1 MEYNKEK
8 DFEEQNVHEEESG
21 VRIQQSDGGFRV
33 IPLKGLID
41 NWFIDYASSVI
52 LDRAVPE
59 INDGFKPVQR
69 RILHSMKELED
80 GRYNKVA
87 NIVGNTMK
95 YHPHGDS
102 SIGDALVN
110 LGQKDLLIDTQG
122 NWGNVLTGDPAA
134 APRYI
139 EARLSKFALDVV
151 YNPKTTEWKFSYDG
165 RNKEPVTLPVKFPLL
180 LAQGAMGIAV
190 GLKCEILPHNFNELI
205 DASIAYLRDEEFVLY
220 PDFRT
225 GGMIDVRGYNDG
237 ERGCK
242 VQVRAKISQL
252 DKKTLVIT
260 EIPYGT
266 TTGTLIDSITKAG
279 EKGQIKIR
287 RVDDNTSRNAE
298 IVIHLAAGVS
308 PDQTID
314 ALYAFTQCQ
323 VSLNSLCTCVIRN
336 EHPEF
341 TTISAILKES
351 TDRTLDL
358 LSWELKI
365 KLDELERDWHY
376 ISLEKIFFE
385 KRIYKILEKDS
396 DSWDDQ
402 ITEIERAFDPYRQ
415 MLKTEIT
422 RDDVLRLC
430 EKPVRKISKFDIKK
444 AEEQILDIENQ
455 IEKVKYDL
463 DHIVDYTINFYN
475 EIKRKHGKGH
485 ERRTEI
491 RNFDNISAVA
501 VAANNEKLYVNKE
514 ESFICT
520 SAGLKKEQN
529 KDAYTFVSDCSDLD
543 DIIVFRENGTFM
555 VTKLQPK
562 CFVGPEK
569 IIHADVFHKNDD
581 RTVYNMVYRSGKAGA
596 PYYVKRF
603 SVKGITHDKDYDL
616 TKGEPG
622 SKVVYFSANPNGE
635 AEVIKVMLRPQPK
648 LKKTSFEYNFADLAI
663 KGRAS
668 QGNRLTI
675 HPINRIVKRDEGVST
690 LAAREIWYD
699 DTVKRLNADKRGT
712 LIGEFS
718 GDDKILQIFSNGE
731 FRLSGYDLSTHF
743 DDDMTQIMKYDP
755 SLIYSVIYIEGE
767 TKLMYIKRFDIDE
780 ETPLNRRISFI
791 GEHSDA
797 QFLIMNMD
805 KLPRLMLSFNDSPS
819 GKQYEDEEV
828 NVAEYIGVKSYK
840 AKGKRLSTH
849 DVATY
854 TFLEPFEPEEEEVV
868 EEENVEEVE
877 ETAEEMENAE
887 AKDSSNES
895 DENFFSEDDGVQL
908 TLFE

>member
-1 MEYNKEK
+1 MEDNKDK
-8 DFEEQNVHEEESG
+8 DIELEGQNELEESG
-21 VRIQQSDGGFRV
+21 VRVQSGDGFRV

-41 NWFIDYASSVI
+41 SWFIDYASSVI

-95 YHPHGDS
+95 YHPHGDA

-110 LGQKDLLIDTQG
+110 LGQKELLIDTQG

-139 EARLSKFALDVV
+139 EARLSKFALDVI

-205 DASIAYLRDEEFVLY
+205 DASIAYLRDEPFVLY

-225 GGMIDVRGYNDG
+225 GGMIDVRSYNDG
-237 ERGCK
+237 SRGCK
-242 VQVRAKISQL
+242 VQVRAKITQL

-266 TTGTLIDSITKAG
+266 TTGTLIESITKAG

-298 IVIHLAAGVS
+298 IVIHLASGVS

-341 TTISAILKES
+341 TTISAILKDS

-365 KLDELERDWHY
+365 KLDELERDWHW

-385 KRIYKILEKDS
+385 KRIYKILEKDA
-396 DSWDDQ
+396 DTWDDQ
-402 ITEIERAFDPYRQ
+402 ITAIERAFDPYRV
-415 MLKTEIT
+415 MLKAEIT

-455 IEKVKYDL
+455 IEKVRYDL
-463 DHIVDYTINFYN
+463 DHIVDYTINFYK
-475 EIKRKHGKGH
+475 EIKRKHGKGR

-555 VTKLQPK
+555 VTKLQAK
-562 CFVGPEK
+562 CFVGPDK
-569 IIHADVFHKNDD
+569 IIHADIFHKNDD
-581 RTVYNMVYRSGKAGA
+581 RTVYNMVYRSGKAGS

-616 TKGEPG
+616 TMGESG
-622 SKVVYFSANPNGE
+622 SKVIYFSANPNGE

-648 LKKTSFEYNFADLAI
+648 LKKTSFDYNFADLMI
-663 KGRAS
+663 KGRGS
-668 QGNRLTI
+668 RGNRLTI
-675 HPINRIVKRDEGVST
+675 HPINKIVKRDDGVST

-699 DTVKRLNADKRGT
+699 DTVKRLNADKRGI

-718 GDDKILQIFSNGE
+718 SDDKILQIYSNGE
-731 FRLSGYDLSTHF
+731 FRLTGYDLSTHF
-743 DDDMTQIMKYDP
+743 DDDMTQIMKFDP
-755 SLIYSVIYIEGE
+755 NVIFSVIYIEGDS
-767 TKLMYIKRFDIDE
+767 KLMYIKRFMIE
-780 ETPLNRRISFI
+780 EDCQLNRRISFI
-791 GEHSDA
+791 GDNKDA
-797 QFLIMNMD
+797 EYLFMNMD
-805 KLPRLMLSFNDSPS
+805 RLPRLLLSFNDSPS
-819 GKQYEDEEV
+819 GKQYEDEEL
-828 NVAEYIGVKSYK
+828 NVAEYIGIKSYK

-849 DVATY
+849 NVATY
-854 TFLEPFEPEEEEVV
+854 TFLDPYEPQDEGIDDIEEDKLDI
-868 EEENVEEVE
+868 EENITEEI
-877 ETAEEMENAE
+877 TSYN
-887 AKDSSNES
+887 NES
-895 DENFFSEDDGVQL
+895 DDNFFSEDDGMQL

>member
-1 MEYNKEK
+1 MEENKDLEL
-8 DFEEQNVHEEESG
+8 EGQNEIEESG
-21 VRIQQSDGGFRV
+21 VRIQQGDDFRV
-33 IPLKGLID
+33 IPLTGLID

-95 YHPHGDS
+95 YHPHGDA

-205 DASIAYLRDEEFVLY
+205 DASIAYLRDEPFELY

-225 GGMIDVRGYNDG
+225 GGMIDVRSYNDG

-242 VQVRAKISQL
+242 VQVRAKITQL

-266 TTGTLIDSITKAG
+266 TTGSLIESITKAG

-298 IVIHLAAGVS
+298 IVIHLASGVS

-323 VSLNSLCTCVIRN
+323 MSLNSLCTCVIRN

-365 KLDELERDWHY
+365 KLDELERDWHL

-385 KRIYKILEKDS
+385 KRIYKILEKDA
-396 DSWDDQ
+396 DSWDEQ
-402 ITEIERAFDPYRQ
+402 VAEIERAFDPYRQ
-415 MLKTEIT
+415 MLKAEIT

-444 AEEQILDIENQ
+444 AEEQILDIESQ

-463 DHIVDYTINFYN
+463 DHIVDYTINFYT
-475 EIKRKHGKGH
+475 EIKRKHGKGR

-569 IIHADVFHKNDD
+569 IIHVDVFHKNDD
-581 RTVYNMVYRSGKAGA
+581 RTVYNMVYRSGKAGS

-668 QGNRLTI
+668 QGNRLTL
-675 HPINRIVKRDEGVST
+675 HPINKIVKRDEGVST

-731 FRLSGYDLSTHF
+731 FRLTGYDLSTHF
-743 DDDMTQIMKYDP
+743 DDDMVQIMKYDP
-755 SLIYSVIYIEGE
+755 SVIYSVIYIEGE
-767 TKLMYIKRFDIDE
+767 TKLMYIKRFDIDD

-791 GEHSDA
+791 GENENA

-805 KLPRLMLSFNDSPS
+805 KLPRLLLSFNDSAS
-819 GKQYEDEEV
+819 GKQYEDEEL

-840 AKGKRLSTH
+840 AKGKRLSTR
-849 DVATY
+849 DVASY
-854 TFLEPFEPEEEEVV
+854 TFLEPFEPEEEEL
-868 EEENVEEVE
+868 EEVE
-877 ETAEEMENAE
+877 ELEETVDVADDDATEEIAQSN
-887 AKDSSNES
+887 NES
-895 DENFFSEDDGVQL
+895 DDNFFSEDDGVQL

>member
-1 MEYNKEK
+1 MEENKDLEL
-8 DFEEQNVHEEESG
+8 EGQNGLDESG
-21 VRIQQSDGGFRV
+21 VRVQQGDGFRV

-95 YHPHGDS
+95 YHPHGDA

-165 RNKEPVTLPVKFPLL
+165 RNREPVTLPVKFPLL
-180 LAQGAMGIAV
+180 LARGAMGIAV

-205 DASIAYLRDEEFVLY
+205 DASIAYLRDEPFELY

-225 GGMIDVRGYNDG
+225 GGMIDVRSYNDG

-242 VQVRAKISQL
+242 VQVRAKITQL

-266 TTGTLIDSITKAG
+266 TTGSLIKSITEAG

-298 IVIHLAAGVS
+298 IVIHLASGVS

-323 VSLNSLCTCVIRN
+323 MSLNSLCTCVIRN

-365 KLDELERDWHY
+365 KLDELERDWHL

-385 KRIYKILEKDS
+385 KRIYKILEKDA
-396 DSWDDQ
+396 DSWDEQ
-402 ITEIERAFDPYRQ
+402 VAEIERAFDPYRQ
-415 MLKTEIT
+415 MLKAEIT

-444 AEEQILDIENQ
+444 AEEQILDIESQ

-463 DHIVDYTINFYN
+463 DHIVDYTINFYT
-475 EIKRKHGKGH
+475 EIKRKHGKGR

-581 RTVYNMVYRSGKAGA
+581 RTVYNMVYRSGKAGS

-668 QGNRLTI
+668 QGNRLTL
-675 HPINRIVKRDEGVST
+675 HPINKIVKRDEGVST

-731 FRLSGYDLSTHF
+731 FRLTGYDLSTHF
-743 DDDMTQIMKYDP
+743 DDDMVQIMKYDP
-755 SLIYSVIYIEGE
+755 SVIYSVIYIEGE
-767 TKLMYIKRFDIDE
+767 TKLMYIKRFDIDD

-791 GEHSDA
+791 GENENA

-805 KLPRLMLSFNDSPS
+805 KLPRLLLSFNDSAS
-819 GKQYEDEEV
+819 GKQYEDEEL

-840 AKGKRLSTH
+840 AKGKRLSTR
-849 DVATY
+849 DVASY
-854 TFLEPFEPEEEEVV
+854 TFLEPFEPEEEELEDV
-868 EEENVEEVE
+868 EELEEGADVAEDDATE
-877 ETAEEMENAE
+877 EIAQSN
-887 AKDSSNES
+887 NES
-895 DENFFSEDDGVQL
+895 DDNFFSEDDGVQL

>member
-1 MEYNKEK
+1 MEENKDLEL
-8 DFEEQNVHEEESG
+8 EGQNGLEESG
-21 VRIQQSDGGFRV
+21 VRVQQGDSFRV

-95 YHPHGDS
+95 YHPHGDA

-190 GLKCEILPHNFNELI
+190 GLKCEILPHNFNDLI
-205 DASIAYLRDEEFVLY
+205 DASIAYLRDEPFELY

-225 GGMIDVRGYNDG
+225 GGMIDVRSYNDG

-242 VQVRAKISQL
+242 VQVRAKITQL

-266 TTGTLIDSITKAG
+266 TTGSLIKSITEAG

-298 IVIHLAAGVS
+298 IVIHLASGVS

-323 VSLNSLCTCVIRN
+323 MSLNSLCTCVIRN

-365 KLDELERDWHY
+365 KLDELERDWHW

-385 KRIYKILEKDS
+385 KRIYKILEKDA

-402 ITEIERAFDPYRQ
+402 VTEIERAFDPYRQ
-415 MLKTEIT
+415 MLKAEIT

-675 HPINRIVKRDEGVST
+675 HPINKIVKRDEGVST

-731 FRLSGYDLSTHF
+731 FRLTGYDLSTHF

-805 KLPRLMLSFNDSPS
+805 KLPRLLLSFNDSPS

>member
-1 MEYNKEK
+1 MEDNKDK
-8 DFEEQNVHEEESG
+8 DIELEGQNELEESG
-21 VRIQQSDGGFRV
+21 VRVQSGDGFRV

-41 NWFIDYASSVI
+41 SWFIDYASSVI

-95 YHPHGDS
+95 YHPHGDA

-110 LGQKDLLIDTQG
+110 LGQKELLIDTQG

-139 EARLSKFALDVV
+139 EARLSKFALDVI

-205 DASIAYLRDEEFVLY
+205 DASIAYLRDEPFVLY

-225 GGMIDVRGYNDG
+225 GGMIDVRSYNDG
-237 ERGCK
+237 SRGCK
-242 VQVRAKISQL
+242 VQVRAKITQL

-266 TTGTLIDSITKAG
+266 TTGTLIESITKAG

-298 IVIHLAAGVS
+298 IVIHLASGVS

-341 TTISAILKES
+341 TTISAILKDS

-365 KLDELERDWHY
+365 KLDELERDWHW

-385 KRIYKILEKDS
+385 KRIYKILEKDA
-396 DSWDDQ
+396 DTWDDQ
-402 ITEIERAFDPYRQ
+402 ITAIERAFDPYRV
-415 MLKTEIT
+415 MLKAEIT

-455 IEKVKYDL
+455 IEKVRYDL
-463 DHIVDYTINFYN
+463 DHIVDYTINFYK
-475 EIKRKHGKGH
+475 EIKRKHGKGR

-529 KDAYTFVSDCSDLD
+529 KEAYTFVSDCSDLD

-555 VTKLQPK
+555 VTKLQAK
-562 CFVGPEK
+562 CFVGPDK
-569 IIHADVFHKNDD
+569 IIHADIFHKNDD
-581 RTVYNMVYRSGKAGA
+581 RTVYNMVYRSGKAGS

-616 TKGEPG
+616 TMGESG
-622 SKVVYFSANPNGE
+622 SKVIYFSANPNGE

-648 LKKTSFEYNFADLAI
+648 LKKTSFDYNFADLMI
-663 KGRAS
+663 KGRGS
-668 QGNRLTI
+668 RGNRLTI
-675 HPINRIVKRDEGVST
+675 HPINKIVKRDDGVST

-699 DTVKRLNADKRGT
+699 DTVKRLNADKRGI

-718 GDDKILQIFSNGE
+718 GDDKILQIYSNGE
-731 FRLSGYDLSTHF
+731 FRLTGYDLSTHF
-743 DDDMTQIMKYDP
+743 DDDMTQIMKFDP
-755 SLIYSVIYIEGE
+755 NVIFSVIYIEGDS
-767 TKLMYIKRFDIDE
+767 KLMYIKRFMIE
-780 ETPLNRRISFI
+780 EDCQLNRRISFI
-791 GEHSDA
+791 GDNKDA
-797 QFLIMNMD
+797 EYLFMNMD
-805 KLPRLMLSFNDSPS
+805 RLPRLLLSFNDSPS
-819 GKQYEDEEV
+819 GKQYEDEEL
-828 NVAEYIGVKSYK
+828 NVAEYIGIKSYK

-849 DVATY
+849 NVATY
-854 TFLEPFEPEEEEVV
+854 TFLDPYEPQDEGIDDIEEDKLDI
-868 EEENVEEVE
+868 EENITEEI
-877 ETAEEMENAE
+877 TSYN
-887 AKDSSNES
+887 NES
-895 DENFFSEDDGVQL
+895 DDNFFSEDDGMQL

>member
-1 MEYNKEK
+1 MEDNKDK
-8 DFEEQNVHEEESG
+8 DIELEGQNELEESG
-21 VRIQQSDGGFRV
+21 VRVQSGDGFRV

-41 NWFIDYASSVI
+41 SWFIDYASSVI

-95 YHPHGDS
+95 YHPHGDA

-110 LGQKDLLIDTQG
+110 LGQKELLIDTQG

-139 EARLSKFALDVV
+139 EARLSKFALDVI

-205 DASIAYLRDEEFVLY
+205 DASIAYLRDEPFVLY

-225 GGMIDVRGYNDG
+225 GGMIDVRSYNDG
-237 ERGCK
+237 SRGCK
-242 VQVRAKISQL
+242 VQVRAKITQL

-266 TTGTLIDSITKAG
+266 TTGTLIESITKAG

-298 IVIHLAAGVS
+298 IVIHLASGVS

-341 TTISAILKES
+341 TTISAILKEN

-365 KLDELERDWHY
+365 KLDELERDWHW

-385 KRIYKILEKDS
+385 KRIYKILEKDA
-396 DSWDDQ
+396 DTWDDQ
-402 ITEIERAFDPYRQ
+402 ITAIERAFDPYRV
-415 MLKTEIT
+415 MLKAEIT

-455 IEKVKYDL
+455 IEKVRYDL
-463 DHIVDYTINFYN
+463 DHIVDYTINFYK
-475 EIKRKHGKGH
+475 EIKRKHGKGR

-555 VTKLQPK
+555 VTKLQAK
-562 CFVGPEK
+562 CFVGPDK
-569 IIHADVFHKNDD
+569 IIHADIFHKNDD
-581 RTVYNMVYRSGKAGA
+581 RTVYNMVYRSGKAGS

-616 TKGEPG
+616 TMGESG
-622 SKVVYFSANPNGE
+622 SKVIYFSANPNGE

-648 LKKTSFEYNFADLAI
+648 LKKTSFDYNFADLMI
-663 KGRAS
+663 KGRGS
-668 QGNRLTI
+668 RGNRLTI
-675 HPINRIVKRDEGVST
+675 HPINKIVKRDDGVST

-699 DTVKRLNADKRGT
+699 DTVKRLNADKRGI

-718 GDDKILQIFSNGE
+718 GDDKILQIYSNGE
-731 FRLSGYDLSTHF
+731 FRLTGYDLSTHF
-743 DDDMTQIMKYDP
+743 DDDMTQIMKFDP
-755 SLIYSVIYIEGE
+755 NVIFSVIYIEGDS
-767 TKLMYIKRFDIDE
+767 KLMYIKRFMIE
-780 ETPLNRRISFI
+780 EDCQLNRRISFI
-791 GEHSDA
+791 GDNKDA
-797 QFLIMNMD
+797 EYLFMNMD
-805 KLPRLMLSFNDSPS
+805 RLPRLLLSFNDSPS
-819 GKQYEDEEV
+819 GKQYEDEEL
-828 NVAEYIGVKSYK
+828 NVAEYIGIKSYK

-849 DVATY
+849 NVATY
-854 TFLEPFEPEEEEVV
+854 TFLDPYEPQDEGIDDIEEDKLDI
-868 EEENVEEVE
+868 EENIKEEI
-877 ETAEEMENAE
+877 TSYN
-887 AKDSSNES
+887 NES
-895 DENFFSEDDGVQL
+895 DDNFFSEDDGMQL

>member
-1 MEYNKEK
+1 MEENKDLEL
-8 DFEEQNVHEEESG
+8 EGQNDIEESG
-21 VRIQQSDGGFRV
+21 VRIQQGDDFRV
-33 IPLKGLID
+33 IPLTGLID

-95 YHPHGDS
+95 YHPHGDA

-205 DASIAYLRDEEFVLY
+205 DASIAYLRDEPFELY

-225 GGMIDVRGYNDG
+225 GGMIDVRSYNDG

-242 VQVRAKISQL
+242 VQVRAKITQL

-266 TTGTLIDSITKAG
+266 TTGSLIESITKAG

-298 IVIHLAAGVS
+298 IVIHLASGVS

-323 VSLNSLCTCVIRN
+323 MSLNSLCTCVIRN

-365 KLDELERDWHY
+365 KLDELERDWHL

-385 KRIYKILEKDS
+385 KRIYKILEKDA
-396 DSWDDQ
+396 DSWDEQ
-402 ITEIERAFDPYRQ
+402 VAEIERAFDPYRQ
-415 MLKTEIT
+415 MLKAEIT

-444 AEEQILDIENQ
+444 AEEQILDIESQ

-463 DHIVDYTINFYN
+463 DHIVDYTINFYT
-475 EIKRKHGKGH
+475 EIKRKHGKGR

-581 RTVYNMVYRSGKAGA
+581 RTVYNMVYRSGKAGS

-668 QGNRLTI
+668 QGNRLTL
-675 HPINRIVKRDEGVST
+675 HPINKIVKRDEGVST

-731 FRLSGYDLSTHF
+731 FRLTGYDLSTHF
-743 DDDMTQIMKYDP
+743 DDDMVQIMKYDP
-755 SLIYSVIYIEGE
+755 SVIYSVIYIEGE
-767 TKLMYIKRFDIDE
+767 TKLMYIKRFDIDD

-791 GEHSDA
+791 GENENA

-805 KLPRLMLSFNDSPS
+805 KLPRLLLSFNDSAS
-819 GKQYEDEEV
+819 GKQYEDEEL

-840 AKGKRLSTH
+840 AKGKRLSTR
-849 DVATY
+849 DVASY
-854 TFLEPFEPEEEEVV
+854 TFLEPFEPEEEEL
-868 EEENVEEVE
+868 EEVE
-877 ETAEEMENAE
+877 ELEEGTDVAEDDATEEIAQSN
-887 AKDSSNES
+887 NES
-895 DENFFSEDDGVQL
+895 DDNFFSEDDGVQL

>member
-1 MEYNKEK
+1 MEENKDLEL
-8 DFEEQNVHEEESG
+8 EGQNGLDESG
-21 VRIQQSDGGFRV
+21 VRIQQGDGFRV

-95 YHPHGDS
+95 YHPHGDA
-102 SIGDALVN
+102 SIGEALVN

-165 RNKEPVTLPVKFPLL
+165 RNREPVTLPVKFPLL

-205 DASIAYLRDEEFVLY
+205 DASIAYLRDEPFELY

-225 GGMIDVRGYNDG
+225 GGMIDVRSYNDG

-242 VQVRAKISQL
+242 VQVRAKITQL

-266 TTGTLIDSITKAG
+266 TTGSLIKSITEAG

-298 IVIHLAAGVS
+298 IVIHLASGVS

-323 VSLNSLCTCVIRN
+323 MSLNSLCTCVIRN

-365 KLDELERDWHY
+365 KLDELEREWHL

-385 KRIYKILEKDS
+385 KRIYKILEKDAN
-396 DSWDDQ
+396 SWDDQ
-402 ITEIERAFDPYRQ
+402 VTEIERAFDPYRQ
-415 MLKTEIT
+415 LLKTEIT

-444 AEEQILDIENQ
+444 AEEQILDIESQ

-463 DHIVDYTINFYN
+463 DHIVDYTINFYT
-475 EIKRKHGKGH
+475 EIKRKHGKGR

-581 RTVYNMVYRSGKAGA
+581 RTVYNMVYRSGKAGS

-668 QGNRLTI
+668 QGNRLTL
-675 HPINRIVKRDEGVST
+675 HPINKIVKRDEGVST

-731 FRLSGYDLSTHF
+731 FRLTGYDLSTHF

-755 SLIYSVIYIEGE
+755 SAIYSVIYIEGE
-767 TKLMYIKRFDIDE
+767 TKLMYIKRFDIDD

-791 GEHSDA
+791 GENENA
-797 QFLIMNMD
+797 QFLMMNMD
-805 KLPRLMLSFNDSPS
+805 KLPRLLLSFNDSAS
-819 GKQYEDEEV
+819 GKQYEDEEL

-840 AKGKRLSTH
+840 AKGKRLSTR

-854 TFLEPFEPEEEEVV
+854 TFLEPFEPEEEEVEEVV
-868 EEENVEEVE
+868 EEAVDVEDDNVTEEVVQSNN
-877 ETAEEMENAE
+877 ET
-887 AKDSSNES
+887 D
-895 DENFFSEDDGVQL
+895 DNFFSEDDGVQL

>member
-1 MEYNKEK
+1 MEENKDLEL
-8 DFEEQNVHEEESG
+8 EGQNEIEESG
-21 VRIQQSDGGFRV
+21 VRVQQGDEFRV

-95 YHPHGDS
+95 YHPHGDA

-205 DASIAYLRDEEFVLY
+205 DASIAYLRDEPFELY

-225 GGMIDVRGYNDG
+225 GGMIDVRSYNDG

-242 VQVRAKISQL
+242 VQVRAKITQL

-266 TTGTLIDSITKAG
+266 TTGSLIESITKAG

-298 IVIHLAAGVS
+298 IVIHLASGVS

-323 VSLNSLCTCVIRN
+323 MSLNSLCTCVIRN

-365 KLDELERDWHY
+365 KLDELERDWLL
-376 ISLEKIFFE
+376 ISLEKIFFA
-385 KRIYKILEKDS
+385 KRIYKILEKDA
-396 DSWDDQ
+396 DSWDEQ
-402 ITEIERAFDPYRQ
+402 VTEIERAFDPYRQ
-415 MLKTEIT
+415 MLKAEIT

-444 AEEQILDIENQ
+444 AEEQILDIESQ

-463 DHIVDYTINFYN
+463 DHIVDYTINFYT
-475 EIKRKHGKGH
+475 EIKRKHGKGR

-581 RTVYNMVYRSGKAGA
+581 RTVYNMVYRSGKAGS

-668 QGNRLTI
+668 QGNRLTL
-675 HPINRIVKRDEGVST
+675 HPINKIVKRDEGVST

-712 LIGEFS
+712 LLGEFS

-731 FRLSGYDLSTHF
+731 FRLTGYDLSTHF
-743 DDDMTQIMKYDP
+743 DDDMVQIMKYDP
-755 SLIYSVIYIEGE
+755 SVIYSVIYIEGE
-767 TKLMYIKRFDIDE
+767 TKLMYIKRFDIDD

-791 GEHSDA
+791 GENENA

-805 KLPRLMLSFNDSPS
+805 KLPRLLLSFNDSAS
-819 GKQYEDEEV
+819 GKQYEDEEL

-840 AKGKRLSTH
+840 AKGKRLSTR
-849 DVATY
+849 DVASY
-854 TFLEPFEPEEEEVV
+854 TFLEPFEPEEEEL
-868 EEENVEEVE
+868 EEVE
-877 ETAEEMENAE
+877 ELEEGADVAEEDATEEIAQSN
-887 AKDSSNES
+887 NES
-895 DENFFSEDDGVQL
+895 DDNFFSEDDGVQL

>member
-1 MEYNKEK
+1 MEDNKEK

-21 VRIQQSDGGFRV
+21 VRVQQGDGFRV

-59 INDGFKPVQR
+59 INDGLKPVQR

-95 YHPHGDS
+95 YHPHGDA

-180 LAQGAMGIAV
+180 LAQGAIGIAV
-190 GLKCEILPHNFNELI
+190 GLKVEILPHNFIELI
-205 DASIAYLRDEEFVLY
+205 DASIAYLRDEPFELY

-225 GGMIDVRGYNDG
+225 GGMIDVRSYNDG
-237 ERGCK
+237 ARGSK

-298 IVIHLAAGVS
+298 IVIHLAPGVS

-323 VSLNSLCTCVIRN
+323 MSLNSLCTCVIRN

-415 MLKTEIT
+415 LLKTEIT

-675 HPINRIVKRDEGVST
+675 HPINKIVKRDEGVST

-731 FRLSGYDLSTHF
+731 FRLTGYDLSTHF

-805 KLPRLMLSFNDSPS
+805 KLPRLLLSFNDSPS

-877 ETAEEMENAE
+877 ETAEDMENAE

>member
-1 MEYNKEK
+1 MS
-8 DFEEQNVHEEESG
+8 QTSVHSSLGTLSG
-21 VRIQQSDGGFRV
+21 
-33 IPLKGLID
+33 
-41 NWFIDYASSVI
+41 
-52 LDRAVPE
+52 
-59 INDGFKPVQR
+59 
-69 RILHSMKELED
+69 
-80 GRYNKVA
+80 
-87 NIVGNTMK
+87 
-95 YHPHGDS
+95 
-102 SIGDALVN
+102 
-110 LGQKDLLIDTQG
+110 
-122 NWGNVLTGDPAA
+122 
-134 APRYI
+134 
-139 EARLSKFALDVV
+139 
-151 YNPKTTEWKFSYDG
+151 
-165 RNKEPVTLPVKFPLL
+165 
-180 LAQGAMGIAV
+180 
-190 GLKCEILPHNFNELI
+190 
-205 DASIAYLRDEEFVLY
+205 
-220 PDFRT
+220 
-225 GGMIDVRGYNDG
+225 
-237 ERGCK
+237 
-242 VQVRAKISQL
+242 L

-266 TTGTLIDSITKAG
+266 TTGSLIESITKAG

-298 IVIHLAAGVS
+298 IVIHLASGVS

-323 VSLNSLCTCVIRN
+323 MSLNSLCTCVIRN

-341 TTISAILKES
+341 TTISAILKDS

-365 KLDELERDWHY
+365 KLDELEREWHL

-402 ITEIERAFDPYRQ
+402 VTEIERAFDPYRQ

-444 AEEQILDIENQ
+444 AEEQILDIESQ

-475 EIKRKHGKGH
+475 EIKRKHGKGR

-581 RTVYNMVYRSGKAGA
+581 RTVYNMVYRSGKAGS

-635 AEVIKVMLRPQPK
+635 EQCYPYQ
-648 LKKTSFEYNFADLAI
+648 
-663 KGRAS
+663 
-668 QGNRLTI
+668 
-675 HPINRIVKRDEGVST
+675 
-690 LAAREIWYD
+690 
-699 DTVKRLNADKRGT
+699 
-712 LIGEFS
+712 
-718 GDDKILQIFSNGE
+718 
-731 FRLSGYDLSTHF
+731 
-743 DDDMTQIMKYDP
+743 
-755 SLIYSVIYIEGE
+755 
-767 TKLMYIKRFDIDE
+767 
-780 ETPLNRRISFI
+780 
-791 GEHSDA
+791 
-797 QFLIMNMD
+797 
-805 KLPRLMLSFNDSPS
+805 
-819 GKQYEDEEV
+819 
-828 NVAEYIGVKSYK
+828 
-840 AKGKRLSTH
+840 
-849 DVATY
+849 
-854 TFLEPFEPEEEEVV
+854 
-868 EEENVEEVE
+868 
-877 ETAEEMENAE
+877 
-887 AKDSSNES
+887 
-895 DENFFSEDDGVQL
+895 
-908 TLFE
+908 

>member
-1 MEYNKEK
+1 MEENKDLEL
-8 DFEEQNVHEEESG
+8 EGQNEIEESG
-21 VRIQQSDGGFRV
+21 VRVQQGDDFRV
-33 IPLKGLID
+33 IPLTGLID

-95 YHPHGDS
+95 YHPHGDA

-205 DASIAYLRDEEFVLY
+205 DASIAYLRDEPFELY

-225 GGMIDVRGYNDG
+225 GGMIDVRSYNDG

-242 VQVRAKISQL
+242 VQVRAKITQL

-266 TTGTLIDSITKAG
+266 TTGSLIESITKAG

-298 IVIHLAAGVS
+298 IVIHLASGVS

-323 VSLNSLCTCVIRN
+323 MSLNSLCTCVIRN

-365 KLDELERDWHY
+365 KLDELERDWHL

-385 KRIYKILEKDS
+385 KRIYKILEKDA

-402 ITEIERAFDPYRQ
+402 VTEIERAFDPYRQ
-415 MLKTEIT
+415 MLKAEIT

-444 AEEQILDIENQ
+444 AEEQILDIESQ

-463 DHIVDYTINFYN
+463 DHIVDYTINFYT
-475 EIKRKHGKGH
+475 EIKRKHGKGR

-491 RNFDNISAVA
+491 RNFDNISVVA

-581 RTVYNMVYRSGKAGA
+581 RTVYNMVYRSGKAGS

-668 QGNRLTI
+668 QGNRLTL
-675 HPINRIVKRDEGVST
+675 HPINKIVKRDEGVST

-731 FRLSGYDLSTHF
+731 FRLTGYDLSTHF
-743 DDDMTQIMKYDP
+743 DDDMFKIMKYDP
-755 SLIYSVIYIEGE
+755 SVIYSVIYIEGE
-767 TKLMYIKRFDIDE
+767 TKLMYIKRFDIDD

-791 GEHSDA
+791 GENENA

-805 KLPRLMLSFNDSPS
+805 KLPRLLLSFNDSAS
-819 GKQYEDEEV
+819 GKQYEDEEL

-840 AKGKRLSTH
+840 AKGKRLSTR
-849 DVATY
+849 DVASY
-854 TFLEPFEPEEEEVV
+854 TFLEPFEPEEEEL
-868 EEENVEEVE
+868 EEVE
-877 ETAEEMENAE
+877 ELEEGADVAEEDATEEIAQSN
-887 AKDSSNES
+887 NES
-895 DENFFSEDDGVQL
+895 DDNFFSEDDGVQL

>member
-1 MEYNKEK
+1 MEDNKEK

-21 VRIQQSDGGFRV
+21 ARVQQGDGFRV

-95 YHPHGDS
+95 YHPHGDA

-190 GLKCEILPHNFNELI
+190 GLKVEILPHNFNELI
-205 DASIAYLRDEEFVLY
+205 DASIAYLRDEPFELY

-225 GGMIDVRGYNDG
+225 GGMIDVRSYNDG
-237 ERGCK
+237 ARGCK

-298 IVIHLAAGVS
+298 IVIHLASGVS

-341 TTISAILKES
+341 TTISAILKDS

-365 KLDELERDWHY
+365 KLDELERSWHY

-415 MLKTEIT
+415 MLKAEIT
-422 RDDVLRLC
+422 RDDVLHLC

-475 EIKRKHGKGH
+475 EIKKKHGKGR

-514 ESFICT
+514 DSFICT
-520 SAGLKKEQN
+520 SAGLKKELN

-569 IIHADVFHKNDD
+569 IIHVDVFHKNDD
-581 RTVYNMVYRSGKAGA
+581 RTVYNMVYRSGKAGS

-675 HPINRIVKRDEGVST
+675 HPINKIVKRDEGVST

-718 GDDKILQIFSNGE
+718 GDDKMLQIFSNGE
-731 FRLSGYDLSTHF
+731 FLLTGYDLSTHF

-805 KLPRLMLSFNDSPS
+805 KLPRLLLSFNDSPS

>member
-1 MEYNKEK
+1 MEDNKEK

-21 VRIQQSDGGFRV
+21 VRVQQGDGFRV

-59 INDGFKPVQR
+59 INDGLKPVQR

-95 YHPHGDS
+95 YHPHGDA

-180 LAQGAMGIAV
+180 LAQGAIGIAV
-190 GLKCEILPHNFNELI
+190 GLKVEILPHNFIELI
-205 DASIAYLRDEEFVLY
+205 DASIAYLRDEPFELY

-225 GGMIDVRGYNDG
+225 GGMIDVRSYNDG
-237 ERGCK
+237 ARGSK

-298 IVIHLAAGVS
+298 IVIHLAPGVS

-323 VSLNSLCTCVIRN
+323 MSLNSLCTCVIRN

-415 MLKTEIT
+415 LLKTEIT

-675 HPINRIVKRDEGVST
+675 HPINKIVKRDEGVST

-731 FRLSGYDLSTHF
+731 FRLTGYDLSTHF

-805 KLPRLMLSFNDSPS
+805 KLPRLLLSFNDSPS

-854 TFLEPFEPEEEEVV
+854 TFLEPFEPEEEEIV

-877 ETAEEMENAE
+877 ETAEDMENAE

>member
-1 MEYNKEK
+1 MEENKDLEL
-8 DFEEQNVHEEESG
+8 EGQNGLDESG
-21 VRIQQSDGGFRV
+21 VRVQQGDGFRV

-95 YHPHGDS
+95 YHPHGDA
-102 SIGDALVN
+102 SIGEALVN

-205 DASIAYLRDEEFVLY
+205 DASIAYLRDEPFELY

-225 GGMIDVRGYNDG
+225 GGMIDVRSYNDG

-242 VQVRAKISQL
+242 VQVRAKITQL

-266 TTGTLIDSITKAG
+266 TTGSLIKSITEAG

-298 IVIHLAAGVS
+298 IVIHLASGVS

-323 VSLNSLCTCVIRN
+323 MSLNSLCTCVIRN

-341 TTISAILKES
+341 TTISAILKEN

-365 KLDELERDWHY
+365 KLDELEREWHL

-385 KRIYKILEKDS
+385 KRIYKILEKDAN
-396 DSWDDQ
+396 SWDDQ
-402 ITEIERAFDPYRQ
+402 VTEIERAFDPYRQ
-415 MLKTEIT
+415 LLKTEIT

-444 AEEQILDIENQ
+444 AEEQILDIESQ

-463 DHIVDYTINFYN
+463 DHIVDYTINFYT
-475 EIKRKHGKGH
+475 EIKRKHGKGR

-581 RTVYNMVYRSGKAGA
+581 RTVYNMVYRSGKAGS

-668 QGNRLTI
+668 QGNRLTL
-675 HPINRIVKRDEGVST
+675 HPINKIVKRDEGVST

-731 FRLSGYDLSTHF
+731 FRLTGYDLSTHF

-755 SLIYSVIYIEGE
+755 SAIYSVIYIEGE
-767 TKLMYIKRFDIDE
+767 TKLMYIKRFDIDD

-791 GEHSDA
+791 GENENA
-797 QFLIMNMD
+797 QFLMMNMD
-805 KLPRLMLSFNDSPS
+805 KLPRLLLSFNDSAS
-819 GKQYEDEEV
+819 GKQYEDEEL

-840 AKGKRLSTH
+840 AKGKRLSTR

-854 TFLEPFEPEEEEVV
+854 TFLEPFEPEEEEVEEVV
-868 EEENVEEVE
+868 EEAVDVEDDNVTEEVVQSNN
-877 ETAEEMENAE
+877 ET
-887 AKDSSNES
+887 D
-895 DENFFSEDDGVQL
+895 DNFFSEDDGVQL

>member
-1 MEYNKEK
+1 MEENKDLEL
-8 DFEEQNVHEEESG
+8 EGQNGLDESG
-21 VRIQQSDGGFRV
+21 VRVQQGDGFRV

-95 YHPHGDS
+95 YHPHGDA
-102 SIGDALVN
+102 SIGEALVN

-165 RNKEPVTLPVKFPLL
+165 RNREPVTLPVKFPLL

-205 DASIAYLRDEEFVLY
+205 DASIAYLRDEPFELY

-225 GGMIDVRGYNDG
+225 GGMIDVRSYNDG

-242 VQVRAKISQL
+242 VQVRAKITQL

-266 TTGTLIDSITKAG
+266 TTGSLIKSITEAG

-298 IVIHLAAGVS
+298 IVIHLASGVS

-323 VSLNSLCTCVIRN
+323 MSLNSLCTCVIRN

-341 TTISAILKES
+341 TTISAILKEN

-365 KLDELERDWHY
+365 KLDELEREWHL

-385 KRIYKILEKDS
+385 KRIYKILEKDAN
-396 DSWDDQ
+396 SWDDQ
-402 ITEIERAFDPYRQ
+402 VTEIERAFDPYRQ
-415 MLKTEIT
+415 LLKTEIT

-444 AEEQILDIENQ
+444 AEEQILDIESQ

-463 DHIVDYTINFYN
+463 DHIVDYTINFYT
-475 EIKRKHGKGH
+475 EIKRKHGKGR

-581 RTVYNMVYRSGKAGA
+581 RTVYNMVYRSGKAGS

-668 QGNRLTI
+668 QGNRLTL
-675 HPINRIVKRDEGVST
+675 HPINKIVKRDEGVST

-731 FRLSGYDLSTHF
+731 FRLTGYDLSTHF

-755 SLIYSVIYIEGE
+755 SAIYSVIYIEGE
-767 TKLMYIKRFDIDE
+767 TKLMYIKRFDIDD
-780 ETPLNRRISFI
+780 ETPLNRRVSFI
-791 GEHSDA
+791 GENENA
-797 QFLIMNMD
+797 QFLMMNMD
-805 KLPRLMLSFNDSPS
+805 KLPRLLLSFNDSAS
-819 GKQYEDEEV
+819 GKQYEDEEL

-840 AKGKRLSTH
+840 AKGKRLSTR

-854 TFLEPFEPEEEEVV
+854 TFLEPFEPEEEEVEEVV
-868 EEENVEEVE
+868 EEAVDVEDDNVTEEVVQSNN
-877 ETAEEMENAE
+877 ET
-887 AKDSSNES
+887 D
-895 DENFFSEDDGVQL
+895 DNFFSEDDGVQL

>member
-1 MEYNKEK
+1 MEENKDLEL
-8 DFEEQNVHEEESG
+8 EGQNEIEESG
-21 VRIQQSDGGFRV
+21 VRIQQGDDFRV
-33 IPLKGLID
+33 IPLTGLID

-95 YHPHGDS
+95 YHPHGDA

-205 DASIAYLRDEEFVLY
+205 DASIAYLRDEPFELY

-225 GGMIDVRGYNDG
+225 GGMIDVRSYNDG

-242 VQVRAKISQL
+242 VQVRAKITQL

-266 TTGTLIDSITKAG
+266 TTGSLIESITKAG

-298 IVIHLAAGVS
+298 IVIHLASGVS

-323 VSLNSLCTCVIRN
+323 MSLNSLCTCVIRN

-365 KLDELERDWHY
+365 KLDELERDWHL

-385 KRIYKILEKDS
+385 KRIYKILEKDA
-396 DSWDDQ
+396 DSWDEQ
-402 ITEIERAFDPYRQ
+402 VAEIERAFDPYRQ
-415 MLKTEIT
+415 MLKAEIT

-444 AEEQILDIENQ
+444 AEEQILDIESQ

-463 DHIVDYTINFYN
+463 DHIVDYTINFYT
-475 EIKRKHGKGH
+475 EIKRKHGKGR

-581 RTVYNMVYRSGKAGA
+581 RTVYNMVYRSGKAGS

-668 QGNRLTI
+668 QGNRLTL
-675 HPINRIVKRDEGVST
+675 HPINKIVKRDEGVST

-731 FRLSGYDLSTHF
+731 FRLTGYDLSTHF
-743 DDDMTQIMKYDP
+743 DDDMVQIMKYDP
-755 SLIYSVIYIEGE
+755 SVIYSVIYIEGE
-767 TKLMYIKRFDIDE
+767 TKLMYIKRFDIDD

-791 GEHSDA
+791 GENENA

-805 KLPRLMLSFNDSPS
+805 KLPRLLLSFNDSAS
-819 GKQYEDEEV
+819 GKQYEDEELK
-828 NVAEYIGVKSYK
+828 VAEYIGVKSYK
-840 AKGKRLSTH
+840 AKGKRLSTR
-849 DVATY
+849 DVASY
-854 TFLEPFEPEEEEVV
+854 TFLEPFEPEEEEL
-868 EEENVEEVE
+868 EEVE
-877 ETAEEMENAE
+877 ELEEGTDVAEDDATEEIAQSN
-887 AKDSSNES
+887 NES
-895 DENFFSEDDGVQL
+895 DDNFFSEDDGVQL

>member
-1 MEYNKEK
+1 M
-8 DFEEQNVHEEESG
+8 
-21 VRIQQSDGGFRV
+21 
-33 IPLKGLID
+33 
-41 NWFIDYASSVI
+41 
-52 LDRAVPE
+52 
-59 INDGFKPVQR
+59 
-69 RILHSMKELED
+69 
-80 GRYNKVA
+80 
-87 NIVGNTMK
+87 
-95 YHPHGDS
+95 
-102 SIGDALVN
+102 
-110 LGQKDLLIDTQG
+110 
-122 NWGNVLTGDPAA
+122 
-134 APRYI
+134 
-139 EARLSKFALDVV
+139 
-151 YNPKTTEWKFSYDG
+151 
-165 RNKEPVTLPVKFPLL
+165 
-180 LAQGAMGIAV
+180 
-190 GLKCEILPHNFNELI
+190 
-205 DASIAYLRDEEFVLY
+205 
-220 PDFRT
+220 
-225 GGMIDVRGYNDG
+225 
-237 ERGCK
+237 
-242 VQVRAKISQL
+242 
-252 DKKTLVIT
+252 
-260 EIPYGT
+260 
-266 TTGTLIDSITKAG
+266 
-279 EKGQIKIR
+279 
-287 RVDDNTSRNAE
+287 
-298 IVIHLAAGVS
+298 
-308 PDQTID
+308 
-314 ALYAFTQCQ
+314 
-323 VSLNSLCTCVIRN
+323 
-336 EHPEF
+336 
-341 TTISAILKES
+341 
-351 TDRTLDL
+351 

-415 MLKTEIT
+415 MLKAEIT

-430 EKPVRKISKFDIKK
+430 EKPVRNISKFDINK

-635 AEVIKVMLRPQPK
+635 AEIIKVMLRPQPK

-675 HPINRIVKRDEGVST
+675 HPINKIVKRDEGVST

-755 SLIYSVIYIEGE
+755 SAIYSVIYIEGE
-767 TKLMYIKRFDIDE
+767 TKLMYIKRFDIDD

-791 GEHSDA
+791 GENENA
-797 QFLIMNMD
+797 QFLMMNMD
-805 KLPRLMLSFNDSPS
+805 KFPRLLLSFNDSAS
-819 GKQYEDEEV
+819 GKQYEDE
-828 NVAEYIGVKSYK
+828 
-840 AKGKRLSTH
+840 
-849 DVATY
+849 
-854 TFLEPFEPEEEEVV
+854 
-868 EEENVEEVE
+868 
-877 ETAEEMENAE
+877 
-887 AKDSSNES
+887 
-895 DENFFSEDDGVQL
+895 
-908 TLFE
+908 

>member
-1 MEYNKEK
+1 MEENKDLEL
-8 DFEEQNVHEEESG
+8 EGQNEIEESG
-21 VRIQQSDGGFRV
+21 VRIQQGDDFRV
-33 IPLKGLID
+33 IPLTGLID

-95 YHPHGDS
+95 YHPHGDA

-205 DASIAYLRDEEFVLY
+205 DASIAYLRDEPFELY

-225 GGMIDVRGYNDG
+225 GGMIDVRSYNDG

-242 VQVRAKISQL
+242 VQVRAKITQL

-266 TTGTLIDSITKAG
+266 TTGSLIESITKAG

-298 IVIHLAAGVS
+298 IVIHLASGVS

-323 VSLNSLCTCVIRN
+323 MSLNSLCTCVIRN

-365 KLDELERDWHY
+365 KLDELERDWHL

-385 KRIYKILEKDS
+385 KRIYKILEKDA
-396 DSWDDQ
+396 DSWDEQ
-402 ITEIERAFDPYRQ
+402 VAEIERAFDPYRQ
-415 MLKTEIT
+415 MLKAEIT

-444 AEEQILDIENQ
+444 AEEQILDIESQ

-463 DHIVDYTINFYN
+463 DHIVDYTIKFYT
-475 EIKRKHGKGH
+475 EIKRKHGKGR

-581 RTVYNMVYRSGKAGA
+581 RTVYNMVYRSGKAGS

-668 QGNRLTI
+668 QGNRLTL
-675 HPINRIVKRDEGVST
+675 HPINKIVKRDEGVST

-731 FRLSGYDLSTHF
+731 FRLTGYDLSTHF
-743 DDDMTQIMKYDP
+743 DDDMVQIMKYDP
-755 SLIYSVIYIEGE
+755 SVIYSVIYIEGE
-767 TKLMYIKRFDIDE
+767 TKLMYIKRFDIDD

-791 GEHSDA
+791 GENENA

-805 KLPRLMLSFNDSPS
+805 KLPRLLLSFNDSAS
-819 GKQYEDEEV
+819 GKQYEDEEL

-840 AKGKRLSTH
+840 AKGKRLSTR
-849 DVATY
+849 DVASY
-854 TFLEPFEPEEEEVV
+854 TFLEPFEPEEEEL
-868 EEENVEEVE
+868 EEVE
-877 ETAEEMENAE
+877 ELEEGTDVAEDDATEEIAQSN
-887 AKDSSNES
+887 NES
-895 DENFFSEDDGVQL
+895 DDNFFSEDDGVQL

>member
-1 MEYNKEK
+1 MEDNKEK

-21 VRIQQSDGGFRV
+21 VRVQQGDGFRV

-59 INDGFKPVQR
+59 INDGLKPVQR

-95 YHPHGDS
+95 YHPHGDA

-180 LAQGAMGIAV
+180 LAQGAIGIAV
-190 GLKCEILPHNFNELI
+190 GLKVEILPHNFIELI
-205 DASIAYLRDEEFVLY
+205 DASIAYLRDEPFELY

-225 GGMIDVRGYNDG
+225 GGMIDVRSYNDG
-237 ERGCK
+237 ARGSK

-298 IVIHLAAGVS
+298 IVIHLAPGVS

-323 VSLNSLCTCVIRN
+323 MSLNSLCTCVIRN

-415 MLKTEIT
+415 LLKTDIT

-555 VTKLQPK
+555 VTKLQAK

-675 HPINRIVKRDEGVST
+675 HPINKIVKRDEGVST

-718 GDDKILQIFSNGE
+718 GDDKMLQIFSNGE
-731 FRLSGYDLSTHF
+731 FRLTGYDLSTHF

-805 KLPRLMLSFNDSPS
+805 KLPRLLLSFNDSPS

>member
-1 MEYNKEK
+1 MEDNKDK
-8 DFEEQNVHEEESG
+8 DIELEGQNELEESG
-21 VRIQQSDGGFRV
+21 VRVQSGDGFRV

-41 NWFIDYASSVI
+41 SWFIDYASSVI

-95 YHPHGDS
+95 YHPHGDA

-110 LGQKDLLIDTQG
+110 LGQKELLIDTQG

-139 EARLSKFALDVV
+139 EARLSKFALDVI

-205 DASIAYLRDEEFVLY
+205 DASIAYLRDEPFVLY

-225 GGMIDVRGYNDG
+225 GGMIDVRSYNDG
-237 ERGCK
+237 SRGCK
-242 VQVRAKISQL
+242 VQVRAKITQL

-266 TTGTLIDSITKAG
+266 TTGTLIESITKAG

-298 IVIHLAAGVS
+298 IVIHLASGVS

-341 TTISAILKES
+341 TTISAILKDS

-365 KLDELERDWHY
+365 KLDELERDWHW

-385 KRIYKILEKDS
+385 KRIYKILEKDA
-396 DSWDDQ
+396 DTWDDQ
-402 ITEIERAFDPYRQ
+402 ITAIERAFDPYRV
-415 MLKTEIT
+415 MLKAEIT

-455 IEKVKYDL
+455 IEKVRYDL
-463 DHIVDYTINFYN
+463 DHIVDYTINFYK
-475 EIKRKHGKGH
+475 EIKRKHGKGR

-555 VTKLQPK
+555 VTKLQAK
-562 CFVGPEK
+562 CFVGPDK
-569 IIHADVFHKNDD
+569 IIHADIFHKNDD
-581 RTVYNMVYRSGKAGA
+581 RTVYNMVYRSGKAGS

-616 TKGEPG
+616 TMGESG
-622 SKVVYFSANPNGE
+622 SKVIYFSANPNGE

-648 LKKTSFEYNFADLAI
+648 LKKTSFDYNFADLMI
-663 KGRAS
+663 KGRGS
-668 QGNRLTI
+668 RGNRLTI
-675 HPINRIVKRDEGVST
+675 HPINKIVKRDDGVST

-699 DTVKRLNADKRGT
+699 DTVKRLNADKRGI

-718 GDDKILQIFSNGE
+718 GDDKILQIYSNGE
-731 FRLSGYDLSTHF
+731 FRLTGYDLSTHF
-743 DDDMTQIMKYDP
+743 DDDMTQIMKFDP
-755 SLIYSVIYIEGE
+755 NVIFSVIYIEGDS
-767 TKLMYIKRFDIDE
+767 KLMYIKRFMIE
-780 ETPLNRRISFI
+780 EDCQLNRRISFI
-791 GEHSDA
+791 GDNKDA
-797 QFLIMNMD
+797 EYLFMNMD
-805 KLPRLMLSFNDSPS
+805 RLPRLLLSFNDSPS
-819 GKQYEDEEV
+819 GKQYEDEEL
-828 NVAEYIGVKSYK
+828 NVAEYIGIKSYK

-849 DVATY
+849 NVATY
-854 TFLEPFEPEEEEVV
+854 TFLDPYEPQDEGIDDIEEDKLDI
-868 EEENVEEVE
+868 EENITEEI
-877 ETAEEMENAE
+877 TSYN
-887 AKDSSNES
+887 NES
-895 DENFFSEDDGVQL
+895 DDNFFSEDDGMQL

>member
-1 MEYNKEK
+1 MEDNKEK

-21 VRIQQSDGGFRV
+21 VRVQQGDGFRV

-59 INDGFKPVQR
+59 INDGLKPVQR

-95 YHPHGDS
+95 YHPHGDA

-180 LAQGAMGIAV
+180 LAQGAIGIAV
-190 GLKCEILPHNFNELI
+190 GLKVEILPHNFIELI
-205 DASIAYLRDEEFVLY
+205 DASIAYLRDEPFELY

-225 GGMIDVRGYNDG
+225 GGMIDVRSYNDG
-237 ERGCK
+237 ARGSK

-298 IVIHLAAGVS
+298 IVIHLAPGVS

-323 VSLNSLCTCVIRN
+323 MSLNSLCTCVIRN

-415 MLKTEIT
+415 LLKTEIT

-555 VTKLQPK
+555 VTKLQQK

-675 HPINRIVKRDEGVST
+675 HPINKIVKRDEGVST

-731 FRLSGYDLSTHF
+731 FRLTGYDLSTHF

-805 KLPRLMLSFNDSPS
+805 KLPRLLLSFNDSPS

-854 TFLEPFEPEEEEVV
+854 TFLEPFEPEEEEIV

-877 ETAEEMENAE
+877 ETVEEMENAE

>member
-1 MEYNKEK
+1 MEDNKEK
-8 DFEEQNVHEEESG
+8 DFEEQNVHDEESG
-21 VRIQQSDGGFRV
+21 VRVQQGDSFRV

-59 INDGFKPVQR
+59 INDGLKPVQR

-95 YHPHGDS
+95 YHPHGDA

-190 GLKCEILPHNFNELI
+190 GLKVEILPHNFNELI
-205 DASIAYLRDEEFVLY
+205 DASIAYLRDEPFELY
-220 PDFRT
+220 PDFKT
-225 GGMIDVRGYNDG
+225 GGMIDVRAYNDG
-237 ERGCK
+237 ARGSK

-298 IVIHLAAGVS
+298 IVIHLAPGVS

-351 TDRTLDL
+351 TDKTLDL

-581 RTVYNMVYRSGKAGA
+581 RTVYNMVYRSGKAGS

-635 AEVIKVMLRPQPK
+635 AEIIKVMLRPQPK
-648 LKKTSFEYNFADLAI
+648 LKKTSFEYNFAELAI

-675 HPINRIVKRDEGVST
+675 HPINKIVKRDEGVST

-731 FRLSGYDLSTHF
+731 FRLTGYDLSTHF

-805 KLPRLMLSFNDSPS
+805 KLPRLLLSFNDSPS

-877 ETAEEMENAE
+877 ETAEEMANAE

>member
-1 MEYNKEK
+1 MEENKDLEL
-8 DFEEQNVHEEESG
+8 EGQNEIEESG
-21 VRIQQSDGGFRV
+21 VRIQQGDDFRV
-33 IPLKGLID
+33 IPLTGLID

-95 YHPHGDS
+95 YPPHGDA

-205 DASIAYLRDEEFVLY
+205 DASIAYLRDEPFELY

-225 GGMIDVRGYNDG
+225 GGMIDVRSYNDG

-242 VQVRAKISQL
+242 VQVRAKITQL

-266 TTGTLIDSITKAG
+266 TTGSLIESITKAG

-298 IVIHLAAGVS
+298 IVIHLASGVS

-323 VSLNSLCTCVIRN
+323 MSLNSLCTCVIRN

-365 KLDELERDWHY
+365 KLDELERDWHL

-385 KRIYKILEKDS
+385 KRIYKILEKDA
-396 DSWDDQ
+396 DSWDEQ
-402 ITEIERAFDPYRQ
+402 VAEIERAFDPYRQ
-415 MLKTEIT
+415 MLKAEIT

-444 AEEQILDIENQ
+444 AEEQILDIESQ

-463 DHIVDYTINFYN
+463 DHIVDYTINFYT
-475 EIKRKHGKGH
+475 EIKRKHGKGR

-581 RTVYNMVYRSGKAGA
+581 RTVYNMVYRSGKAGS

-668 QGNRLTI
+668 QGNRLTL
-675 HPINRIVKRDEGVST
+675 HPINKIVKRDEGVST

-731 FRLSGYDLSTHF
+731 FRLTGYDLSTHF
-743 DDDMTQIMKYDP
+743 DDDMVQIMKYDP
-755 SLIYSVIYIEGE
+755 SVIYSVIYIEGE
-767 TKLMYIKRFDIDE
+767 TKLMYIKRFDIDD

-791 GEHSDA
+791 GENENA

-805 KLPRLMLSFNDSPS
+805 KLPRLLLSFNDSAS
-819 GKQYEDEEV
+819 GKQYEDEEL

-840 AKGKRLSTH
+840 AKGKRLSTR
-849 DVATY
+849 DVASY
-854 TFLEPFEPEEEEVV
+854 TFLEPFEPEEEEL
-868 EEENVEEVE
+868 EEVE
-877 ETAEEMENAE
+877 ELEEGADVAEDDATEEIAQSN
-887 AKDSSNES
+887 NES
-895 DENFFSEDDGVQL
+895 DDNFFSEDDGVQL

>member
-1 MEYNKEK
+1 MEENKDLEL
-8 DFEEQNVHEEESG
+8 EGQNGLDESG
-21 VRIQQSDGGFRV
+21 VRVQQGDGFRV

-95 YHPHGDS
+95 YHPHGDA
-102 SIGDALVN
+102 SIGEALVN

-165 RNKEPVTLPVKFPLL
+165 RNREPVTLPVKFPLL

-205 DASIAYLRDEEFVLY
+205 DASIAYLRDEPFELY

-225 GGMIDVRGYNDG
+225 GGMIDVRSYNDG

-242 VQVRAKISQL
+242 VQVRAKITQL

-266 TTGTLIDSITKAG
+266 TTGSLIKSITEAG

-298 IVIHLAAGVS
+298 IVIHLASGVS

-323 VSLNSLCTCVIRN
+323 MSLNSLCTCVIRN

-341 TTISAILKES
+341 TTISAILKEN

-365 KLDELERDWHY
+365 KLDELEREWHL

-385 KRIYKILEKDS
+385 KRIYKILEKDAN
-396 DSWDDQ
+396 SWDDQ
-402 ITEIERAFDPYRQ
+402 VTEIERAFDPYRQ
-415 MLKTEIT
+415 LLKTEIT

-444 AEEQILDIENQ
+444 AEEQILDIESQ

-463 DHIVDYTINFYN
+463 DHIVDYTINFYT
-475 EIKRKHGKGH
+475 EIKRKHGKGR

-581 RTVYNMVYRSGKAGA
+581 RTVYNMVYRSGKAGS

-668 QGNRLTI
+668 QGNRLTL
-675 HPINRIVKRDEGVST
+675 HPINKIVKRDEGVST

-731 FRLSGYDLSTHF
+731 FRLTGYDLSTHF

-755 SLIYSVIYIEGE
+755 SAIYSVIYIEGE
-767 TKLMYIKRFDIDE
+767 TKLMYIKRFDIDD

-791 GEHSDA
+791 GENENA
-797 QFLIMNMD
+797 QFLMMNMD
-805 KLPRLMLSFNDSPS
+805 KLPRLLLSFNDSAS
-819 GKQYEDEEV
+819 GKQYEDEEL

-840 AKGKRLSTH
+840 AKGKRLSTR

-854 TFLEPFEPEEEEVV
+854 TFLEPFEPEEEEVEEVV
-868 EEENVEEVE
+868 EEAVDVEDDNVTEEVVQSNN
-877 ETAEEMENAE
+877 ET
-887 AKDSSNES
+887 D
-895 DENFFSEDDGVQL
+895 DNFFSEDDGVQL

>member
-1 MEYNKEK
+1 MEENKDLEL
-8 DFEEQNVHEEESG
+8 EGQNGLEESG
-21 VRIQQSDGGFRV
+21 VRVQQGDSFRV

-41 NWFIDYASSVI
+41 NWFVDYASSVI

-95 YHPHGDS
+95 YHPHGDA

-205 DASIAYLRDEEFVLY
+205 DASIAYLRDEPFELY

-225 GGMIDVRGYNDG
+225 GGMIDVRSYNDG

-242 VQVRAKISQL
+242 VQVRAKITQL

-266 TTGTLIDSITKAG
+266 TTGSLIESITKAG

-298 IVIHLAAGVS
+298 IVIHLASGVS

-341 TTISAILKES
+341 TTISAILKDS

-365 KLDELERDWHY
+365 KLDELEREWHWV
-376 ISLEKIFFE
+376 SLEKIFFE
-385 KRIYKILEKDS
+385 KRIYKILEKDA

-402 ITEIERAFDPYRQ
+402 VTEIERAFDPYRK
-415 MLKTEIT
+415 MLKAEIT

-444 AEEQILDIENQ
+444 AEDQILDIENQ

-463 DHIVDYTINFYN
+463 DNIVDYTINFYT
-475 EIKRKHGKGH
+475 EIKRKHGKGR

-581 RTVYNMVYRSGKAGA
+581 RTVYNMVYRSGKAGS

-668 QGNRLTI
+668 QGNRLTL
-675 HPINRIVKRDEGVST
+675 HPINKIVKRDEGVST

-731 FRLSGYDLSTHF
+731 FRLTGYDLSTHF
-743 DDDMTQIMKYDP
+743 DDDMTQIMKYD
-755 SLIYSVIYIEGE
+755 SSAIYSVIYIEGE
-767 TKLMYIKRFDIDE
+767 TNLMYIKRFDIDE

-791 GEHSDA
+791 GENENA
-797 QFLIMNMD
+797 KFLIMNMD
-805 KLPRLMLSFNDSPS
+805 KLPRLLLSFNESAS
-819 GKQYEDEEV
+819 GKQYEDEEL
-828 NVAEYIGVKSYK
+828 NVSEYIGVKSYK
-840 AKGKRLSTH
+840 AKGKRLSTR

-854 TFLEPFEPEEEEVV
+854 TFLEPFEPEEEELEEVV
-868 EEENVEEVE
+868 EETVDVDEEIATEDIVQS
-877 ETAEEMENAE
+877 N
-887 AKDSSNES
+887 NES
-895 DENFFSEDDGVQL
+895 DDNFFSEDDGVQL

>member
-1 MEYNKEK
+1 MEENKDLEL
-8 DFEEQNVHEEESG
+8 EGQNEIEESG
-21 VRIQQSDGGFRV
+21 VRIQQGDDFRV
-33 IPLKGLID
+33 IPLTGLID

-95 YHPHGDS
+95 YHPHGDA

-205 DASIAYLRDEEFVLY
+205 DASIAYLRDEPFELY

-225 GGMIDVRGYNDG
+225 GGMIDVRSYNDG

-242 VQVRAKISQL
+242 VQVRAKITQL

-266 TTGTLIDSITKAG
+266 TTGSLIESITKAG

-298 IVIHLAAGVS
+298 IVIHLASGVS

-323 VSLNSLCTCVIRN
+323 MSLNSLCTCVIRN

-365 KLDELERDWHY
+365 KLDELERDWHL

-385 KRIYKILEKDS
+385 KRIYKILEKDA
-396 DSWDDQ
+396 DSWDEQ
-402 ITEIERAFDPYRQ
+402 VAEIERAFDPYRQ
-415 MLKTEIT
+415 MLKAEIT

-444 AEEQILDIENQ
+444 AEEQILDIESQ

-463 DHIVDYTINFYN
+463 DHIVDYTINFYT
-475 EIKRKHGKGH
+475 EIKRKHGKGR

-529 KDAYTFVSDCSDLD
+529 KDAYPFVSDCSDLD
-543 DIIVFRENGTFM
+543 DLIVFRENGTFM

-581 RTVYNMVYRSGKAGA
+581 RTVYNMVYRSGKAGS

-668 QGNRLTI
+668 QGNRLTL
-675 HPINRIVKRDEGVST
+675 HPINTIVKRDEGVST

-731 FRLSGYDLSTHF
+731 FRLTGYDLSTHF
-743 DDDMTQIMKYDP
+743 DDDMVQIMKYDP
-755 SLIYSVIYIEGE
+755 SVIYSVIYIEGE
-767 TKLMYIKRFDIDE
+767 TKLMYIKRFDIDD

-791 GEHSDA
+791 GENENA

-805 KLPRLMLSFNDSPS
+805 KLPRLLLSFNDSAS
-819 GKQYEDEEV
+819 GKQYEDEEL

-840 AKGKRLSTH
+840 AKGKRLSTR
-849 DVATY
+849 DVASY
-854 TFLEPFEPEEEEVV
+854 TFLEPFEPEEEEL
-868 EEENVEEVE
+868 EEVE
-877 ETAEEMENAE
+877 ELEEGADVAEDDATEEIAQSN
-887 AKDSSNES
+887 NES
-895 DENFFSEDDGVQL
+895 DDNFFSEDDGVQL

>member
-1 MEYNKEK
+1 MEDNKEK
-8 DFEEQNVHEEESG
+8 DFEEQNVHDEESG
-21 VRIQQSDGGFRV
+21 VRVQQGDSFRV

-59 INDGFKPVQR
+59 INDGLKPVQR

-95 YHPHGDS
+95 YHPHGDA

-180 LAQGAMGIAV
+180 LAQGAIGIAV
-190 GLKCEILPHNFNELI
+190 GLKVEILPHNFIELI
-205 DASIAYLRDEEFVLY
+205 DASIAYLRDEPFELY

-225 GGMIDVRGYNDG
+225 GGMIDVRSYNDG
-237 ERGCK
+237 ARGSK

-298 IVIHLAAGVS
+298 IVIHLAPGVS

-323 VSLNSLCTCVIRN
+323 MSLNSLCTCVIRN

-415 MLKTEIT
+415 LLKTEIT

-529 KDAYTFVSDCSDLD
+529 KDAYTLVSDCSDLD

-675 HPINRIVKRDEGVST
+675 HPINKIVKRDEGVST

-731 FRLSGYDLSTHF
+731 FRLTGYDLSTHF

-805 KLPRLMLSFNDSPS
+805 KLPRLLLSFNDSPS

>member
-1 MEYNKEK
+1 MEENKDLEL
-8 DFEEQNVHEEESG
+8 EGQNEIEESG
-21 VRIQQSDGGFRV
+21 VRIQQGDDFRV
-33 IPLKGLID
+33 IPLTGLID

-95 YHPHGDS
+95 YHPHGDA

-205 DASIAYLRDEEFVLY
+205 DASIAYLRDEPFELY

-225 GGMIDVRGYNDG
+225 GGMIDVRSYNDG

-242 VQVRAKISQL
+242 VQVRAKITQL

-266 TTGTLIDSITKAG
+266 TTGSLIESITKAG

-298 IVIHLAAGVS
+298 IVIHLASGVS

-323 VSLNSLCTCVIRN
+323 MSLNSLCTCVIRN

-365 KLDELERDWHY
+365 KLDELERDWHL

-385 KRIYKILEKDS
+385 KRIYKILEKDA
-396 DSWDDQ
+396 DSWDEQ
-402 ITEIERAFDPYRQ
+402 VSEIERAFDPYRQ
-415 MLKTEIT
+415 MLKAEIT

-444 AEEQILDIENQ
+444 AEEQILDIESQ

-463 DHIVDYTINFYN
+463 DHIVDYTINFYT
-475 EIKRKHGKGH
+475 EIKRKHGKGR

-581 RTVYNMVYRSGKAGA
+581 RTVYNMVYRSGKAGS

-668 QGNRLTI
+668 QGNRLTL
-675 HPINRIVKRDEGVST
+675 HPINKIVKRDEGVST

-731 FRLSGYDLSTHF
+731 FRLTGYDLSTHF
-743 DDDMTQIMKYDP
+743 DDDMVQIMKYDP
-755 SLIYSVIYIEGE
+755 SVIYSVIYIEGE
-767 TKLMYIKRFDIDE
+767 TKLMYIKRFDIDD

-791 GEHSDA
+791 GENENA

-805 KLPRLMLSFNDSPS
+805 KLPRLLLSFNDSAS
-819 GKQYEDEEV
+819 GKQYEDEEL

-840 AKGKRLSTH
+840 AKGKRLSTR
-849 DVATY
+849 DVASY
-854 TFLEPFEPEEEEVV
+854 TFLEPFEPEEEEL
-868 EEENVEEVE
+868 EEVE
-877 ETAEEMENAE
+877 ELEEGADVAEEDATEEIAQSN
-887 AKDSSNES
+887 NES
-895 DENFFSEDDGVQL
+895 DDNFFSEDDGVQL

>member
-1 MEYNKEK
+1 MEENKDLEL
-8 DFEEQNVHEEESG
+8 EGQNEIEESG
-21 VRIQQSDGGFRV
+21 VRIQQGDDFRV
-33 IPLKGLID
+33 IPLTGLID

-95 YHPHGDS
+95 YHPHGDA

-205 DASIAYLRDEEFVLY
+205 DASIAYLRDEPFELY

-225 GGMIDVRGYNDG
+225 GGMIDVRSYNDG

-242 VQVRAKISQL
+242 VQVRAKITQL

-266 TTGTLIDSITKAG
+266 TTGSLIESITKAG

-298 IVIHLAAGVS
+298 IVIHLASGVS

-323 VSLNSLCTCVIRN
+323 MSLNSLCTCVIRN

-365 KLDELERDWHY
+365 KLDELERDWHL

-385 KRIYKILEKDS
+385 KRIYKILEKDA
-396 DSWDDQ
+396 DSWDEQ
-402 ITEIERAFDPYRQ
+402 VAEIERAFDPYRQ
-415 MLKTEIT
+415 MLKAEIT

-444 AEEQILDIENQ
+444 AEEQILDIESQ

-463 DHIVDYTINFYN
+463 DHIVDYTINFYT
-475 EIKRKHGKGH
+475 EIKRKHGKGR

-581 RTVYNMVYRSGKAGA
+581 RTVYNMVYRSGKAGS

-668 QGNRLTI
+668 QGNRLTL
-675 HPINRIVKRDEGVST
+675 HPINKIVKRDEGVST

-731 FRLSGYDLSTHF
+731 FRLTGYDLSTHF
-743 DDDMTQIMKYDP
+743 DDDMVQIMKYDT
-755 SLIYSVIYIEGE
+755 SVIYSVIYIEGE
-767 TKLMYIKRFDIDE
+767 TKLMYIKRFDIDD

-791 GEHSDA
+791 GENENA

-805 KLPRLMLSFNDSPS
+805 KLPRLLLSFNDSAS
-819 GKQYEDEEV
+819 GKQYEDEEL

-840 AKGKRLSTH
+840 AKGKRLSTR
-849 DVATY
+849 DVASY
-854 TFLEPFEPEEEEVV
+854 TFLEPFEPEEEEL
-868 EEENVEEVE
+868 EEVE
-877 ETAEEMENAE
+877 ELEEGADVAEEDATEEIAQSN
-887 AKDSSNES
+887 NES
-895 DENFFSEDDGVQL
+895 DDNFFSEDDGVQL

>member
-1 MEYNKEK
+1 MEENKDLEL
-8 DFEEQNVHEEESG
+8 EGQNEIEESG
-21 VRIQQSDGGFRV
+21 VRIQQGDDFRV
-33 IPLKGLID
+33 IPLTGLID

-95 YHPHGDS
+95 YHPHGDA

-205 DASIAYLRDEEFVLY
+205 DASIAYLRDEPFELY

-225 GGMIDVRGYNDG
+225 GGMIDVRSYNDG

-242 VQVRAKISQL
+242 VQVRAKITQL

-266 TTGTLIDSITKAG
+266 TTGSLIESITKAG

-298 IVIHLAAGVS
+298 IVIHLASGVS

-323 VSLNSLCTCVIRN
+323 MSLNSLCTCVIRN

-365 KLDELERDWHY
+365 KLDELERDWHL

-385 KRIYKILEKDS
+385 KRIYKILEKDA
-396 DSWDDQ
+396 DSWDEQ
-402 ITEIERAFDPYRQ
+402 VAEIERAFDPYRQ
-415 MLKTEIT
+415 MLKAEIT

-444 AEEQILDIENQ
+444 AEEQILDIESQ

-463 DHIVDYTINFYN
+463 DHIVDYTINFYT
-475 EIKRKHGKGH
+475 EIKRKHGKGR

-581 RTVYNMVYRSGKAGA
+581 RTVYNMVYRSGKAGS

-668 QGNRLTI
+668 QGNRLTL
-675 HPINRIVKRDEGVST
+675 HPINKIVKRDEGVST

-731 FRLSGYDLSTHF
+731 FRLTGYDLSTHF
-743 DDDMTQIMKYDP
+743 DDDMVQIMKYDP
-755 SLIYSVIYIEGE
+755 SVIYSVIYIEGE
-767 TKLMYIKRFDIDE
+767 TKLMYIKRFDIDD

-791 GEHSDA
+791 GENENA

-805 KLPRLMLSFNDSPS
+805 KLPRLLLSFNDSAS
-819 GKQYEDEEV
+819 GKQYEDEELK
-828 NVAEYIGVKSYK
+828 VAEYIGVKSYK
-840 AKGKRLSTH
+840 AKGKRLSTR
-849 DVATY
+849 DVASY
-854 TFLEPFEPEEEEVV
+854 TFLEPFEPEEEEL
-868 EEENVEEVE
+868 EEVE
-877 ETAEEMENAE
+877 ELEEGADVAEEDATEEIAQSN
-887 AKDSSNES
+887 NES
-895 DENFFSEDDGVQL
+895 DDNFFSEDDGVQL

>member
-1 MEYNKEK
+1 MEDNKDK
-8 DFEEQNVHEEESG
+8 DIELEGQNELEESG
-21 VRIQQSDGGFRV
+21 VRVQSGDGFRV

-41 NWFIDYASSVI
+41 SWFIDYASSVI

-95 YHPHGDS
+95 YHPHGDA

-110 LGQKDLLIDTQG
+110 LGQKELLIDTQG

-139 EARLSKFALDVV
+139 EARLSKFALDVI

-205 DASIAYLRDEEFVLY
+205 DASIAYLRDEPFVLY

-225 GGMIDVRGYNDG
+225 GGMIDVRSYNDG
-237 ERGCK
+237 SRGCK
-242 VQVRAKISQL
+242 VQVRAKITQL

-266 TTGTLIDSITKAG
+266 TTGTLIESITKAG

-298 IVIHLAAGVS
+298 IVIHLASGVS

-341 TTISAILKES
+341 TTISAILKDS
-351 TDRTLDL
+351 TDKTLDL

-365 KLDELERDWHY
+365 KLDELERDWHW

-385 KRIYKILEKDS
+385 KRIYKILEKDA

-402 ITEIERAFDPYRQ
+402 ITAIERAFDPYRV
-415 MLKTEIT
+415 MLKAEIT

-455 IEKVKYDL
+455 IEKVRYDL
-463 DHIVDYTINFYN
+463 DHIVDYTINFYK
-475 EIKRKHGKGH
+475 EIKRKHGKGR

-555 VTKLQPK
+555 VTKLQAK
-562 CFVGPEK
+562 CFVGPDK
-569 IIHADVFHKNDD
+569 IIHADIFHKNDD
-581 RTVYNMVYRSGKAGA
+581 RTVYNMVYRSGKAGS

-616 TKGEPG
+616 TMGESG
-622 SKVVYFSANPNGE
+622 SKVIYFSANPNGE

-648 LKKTSFEYNFADLAI
+648 LKKTSFDYNFADLMI
-663 KGRAS
+663 KGRGS
-668 QGNRLTI
+668 RGNRLTI
-675 HPINRIVKRDEGVST
+675 HPINKIVKRDDGVST

-699 DTVKRLNADKRGT
+699 DTVKRLNADKRGI

-718 GDDKILQIFSNGE
+718 GDDKILQIYSNGE
-731 FRLSGYDLSTHF
+731 FRLTGYDLSTHF
-743 DDDMTQIMKYDP
+743 DDDMTQIMKFDP
-755 SLIYSVIYIEGE
+755 NVIFSVIYIEGDS
-767 TKLMYIKRFDIDE
+767 KLMYIKRFMIE
-780 ETPLNRRISFI
+780 EDCQLNRRISFI
-791 GEHSDA
+791 GDNKDA
-797 QFLIMNMD
+797 EYLFMNMD
-805 KLPRLMLSFNDSPS
+805 RLPRLLLSFNDSPS
-819 GKQYEDEEV
+819 GKQYEDEEL
-828 NVAEYIGVKSYK
+828 NVAEYIGIKSYK

-849 DVATY
+849 NVATY
-854 TFLEPFEPEEEEVV
+854 TFLDPYEPQDEGIDDIEEDKLDI
-868 EEENVEEVE
+868 EENITEEI
-877 ETAEEMENAE
+877 TSYN
-887 AKDSSNES
+887 NES
-895 DENFFSEDDGVQL
+895 DDNFFSEDDGMQL

>member
-1 MEYNKEK
+1 MEDNKEK

-21 VRIQQSDGGFRV
+21 VRVQQGDGFRV

-59 INDGFKPVQR
+59 INDGLKPVQR

-95 YHPHGDS
+95 YHPHGDA

-180 LAQGAMGIAV
+180 LAQGAIGIAV
-190 GLKCEILPHNFNELI
+190 GLKVEILPHNFIELI
-205 DASIAYLRDEEFVLY
+205 DASIAYLRDEPFELY

-225 GGMIDVRGYNDG
+225 GGMIDVRSYNDG
-237 ERGCK
+237 ARGSK

-298 IVIHLAAGVS
+298 IVIHLAPGVS

-323 VSLNSLCTCVIRN
+323 MSLNSLCTCVIRN

-415 MLKTEIT
+415 LLKTEIT

-555 VTKLQPK
+555 VTKLQAK

-675 HPINRIVKRDEGVST
+675 HPINKIVKRDEGVST

-718 GDDKILQIFSNGE
+718 GDDKMLQIFSNGE
-731 FRLSGYDLSTHF
+731 FRLTGYDLSTHF

-780 ETPLNRRISFI
+780 DTPLNRRISFI

-805 KLPRLMLSFNDSPS
+805 KLPRLLLSFNDSPS

>member
-1 MEYNKEK
+1 MEENKDK
-8 DFEEQNVHEEESG
+8 DLELEGQHEAQESG
-21 VRIQQSDGGFRV
+21 VRIQQGDGFRV

-95 YHPHGDS
+95 YHPHGDA

-180 LAQGAMGIAV
+180 LAQGAIGIAV
-190 GLKCEILPHNFNELI
+190 GLKVEILPHNFNELI
-205 DASIAYLRDEEFVLY
+205 DASIAYLRDEPFELY

-225 GGMIDVRGYNDG
+225 GGMIDVRSYNDG
-237 ERGCK
+237 ARGCK

-298 IVIHLAAGVS
+298 IVIHLASGVS

-314 ALYAFTQCQ
+314 ALYAFTLCQ

-341 TTISAILKES
+341 TTISAILRES

-365 KLDELERDWHY
+365 KLDELERDWHL

-385 KRIYKILEKDS
+385 KRIYKILEKDA
-396 DSWDDQ
+396 DSWEDQ
-402 ITEIERAFDPYRQ
+402 VTEIERAFDPYRQ
-415 MLKTEIT
+415 LLKTEIT

-444 AEEQILDIENQ
+444 AEDQILDIESQ
-455 IEKVKYDL
+455 IEKFQSGYYDAISKCHIDGTSTVFIEFILEQINTIL
-463 DHIVDYTINFYN
+463 DEVGSSITSP
-475 EIKRKHGKGH
+475 GS
-485 ERRTEI
+485 
-491 RNFDNISAVA
+491 NIS
-501 VAANNEKLYVNKE
+501 EY
-514 ESFICT
+514 
-520 SAGLKKEQN
+520 
-529 KDAYTFVSDCSDLD
+529 
-543 DIIVFRENGTFM
+543 
-555 VTKLQPK
+555 VTKLLNVMEFDTPYTANEILSLLGLK
-562 CFVGPEK
+562 SKETLRKNYLNPAISDGFV
-569 IIHADVFHKNDD
+569 I
-581 RTVYNMVYRSGKAGA
+581 
-596 PYYVKRF
+596 
-603 SVKGITHDKDYDL
+603 
-616 TKGEPG
+616 
-622 SKVVYFSANPNGE
+622 
-635 AEVIKVMLRPQPK
+635 
-648 LKKTSFEYNFADLAI
+648 
-663 KGRAS
+663 
-668 QGNRLTI
+668 
-675 HPINRIVKRDEGVST
+675 
-690 LAAREIWYD
+690 
-699 DTVKRLNADKRGT
+699 
-712 LIGEFS
+712 
-718 GDDKILQIFSNGE
+718 
-731 FRLSGYDLSTHF
+731 
-743 DDDMTQIMKYDP
+743 MTQPDKP
-755 SLIYSVIYIEGE
+755 NSRNQR
-767 TKLMYIKRFDIDE
+767 YIK
-780 ETPLNRRISFI
+780 
-791 GEHSDA
+791 
-797 QFLIMNMD
+797 
-805 KLPRLMLSFNDSPS
+805 K
-819 GKQYEDEEV
+819 
-828 NVAEYIGVKSYK
+828 
-840 AKGKRLSTH
+840 
-849 DVATY
+849 
-854 TFLEPFEPEEEEVV
+854 
-868 EEENVEEVE
+868 
-877 ETAEEMENAE
+877 
-887 AKDSSNES
+887 
-895 DENFFSEDDGVQL
+895 
-908 TLFE
+908 

>member
-1 MEYNKEK
+1 MEDNKEK

-21 VRIQQSDGGFRV
+21 VRVQQGDGFRV

-59 INDGFKPVQR
+59 INDGLKPVQR

-95 YHPHGDS
+95 YHPHGDA

-180 LAQGAMGIAV
+180 LAQGAIGIAV
-190 GLKCEILPHNFNELI
+190 GLKVEILPHNFIELI
-205 DASIAYLRDEEFVLY
+205 DASIAYLRDEPFELY

-225 GGMIDVRGYNDG
+225 GGMIDVRSYNDG
-237 ERGCK
+237 ARGSK

-298 IVIHLAAGVS
+298 IVIHLAPGVS

-323 VSLNSLCTCVIRN
+323 MSLNSLCTCVIRN

-415 MLKTEIT
+415 LLKAEIT

-555 VTKLQPK
+555 VTKLQAK

-675 HPINRIVKRDEGVST
+675 HPINKIVKRDEGVST

-731 FRLSGYDLSTHF
+731 FRLTGYDLSTHF

-805 KLPRLMLSFNDSPS
+805 KLPRLLLSFNDSPS

-840 AKGKRLSTH
+840 AKGKRLSTR

>member
-1 MEYNKEK
+1 MEDNKEK
-8 DFEEQNVHEEESG
+8 NFEEQNVHDEESG
-21 VRIQQSDGGFRV
+21 VRVQQGDSFRV

-59 INDGFKPVQR
+59 INDGLKPVQR

-95 YHPHGDS
+95 YHPHGDA

-190 GLKCEILPHNFNELI
+190 GLKVEILPHNFNELI
-205 DASIAYLRDEEFVLY
+205 DASIAYLRDEPFELY

-225 GGMIDVRGYNDG
+225 GGMIDVRAYNDG
-237 ERGCK
+237 ARGSK

-298 IVIHLAAGVS
+298 IVIHLAPGVS

-351 TDRTLDL
+351 TDKTLDL

-581 RTVYNMVYRSGKAGA
+581 RTVYNMVYRSGKAGS

-635 AEVIKVMLRPQPK
+635 AEIIKVMLRPQPK
-648 LKKTSFEYNFADLAI
+648 LKKTSFEYNFAELAI

-675 HPINRIVKRDEGVST
+675 HPINKIVKRDEGVST

-731 FRLSGYDLSTHF
+731 FRLTGYDLSTHF

-755 SLIYSVIYIEGE
+755 NVIYSVIYIEGE

-805 KLPRLMLSFNDSPS
+805 KLPRLLLSFNDSPS

-849 DVATY
+849 EVATY

-877 ETAEEMENAE
+877 ETAEEMANAE

>member
-1 MEYNKEK
+1 MEDNKEK
-8 DFEEQNVHEEESG
+8 DFEEQNVHDEESG
-21 VRIQQSDGGFRV
+21 VRVQQGDSFRV

-59 INDGFKPVQR
+59 INDGLKPVQR

-95 YHPHGDS
+95 YHPHGDA

-190 GLKCEILPHNFNELI
+190 GLKVEILPHNFNELI
-205 DASIAYLRDEEFVLY
+205 DASIAYLRDEPFELY

-225 GGMIDVRGYNDG
+225 GGMIDVRAYNDG
-237 ERGCK
+237 ARGSK

-298 IVIHLAAGVS
+298 IVIHLAPGVS

-351 TDRTLDL
+351 TDKTLDL

-581 RTVYNMVYRSGKAGA
+581 RTVYNMVYRSGKAGS

-635 AEVIKVMLRPQPK
+635 AEIIKVMLRPQPK
-648 LKKTSFEYNFADLAI
+648 LKKTSFEYNFAELAI

-675 HPINRIVKRDEGVST
+675 HPINKIVKRDEGVST

-731 FRLSGYDLSTHF
+731 FRLTGYDLSTHF